1 MMKTVLSSAIAILV
15 PILLAWLGLS
25 RALGA
30 HPFWEVQTIAIGA
43 PIGVLLILGAQM
55 AGIGQKW
62 LIIAA
67 VILLIAAISVAT
79 YGKMGFV
86 AAYGDDRFA
95 GQLWYFGWIAVG
107 AFSTATLFALAP
119 RK

>member
-1 MMKTVLSSAIAILV
+1 MMKTVLPAAIAIVV

-43 PIGVLLILGAQM
+43 PIGLLLMLGGKM
-55 AGIGQKW
+55 TGLGNKW
-62 LIIAA
+62 LVATAIA
-67 VILLIAAISVAT
+67 LLIAAISVAT
-79 YGKMGFV
+79 YGKMVFV

-107 AFSTATLFALAP
+107 AFSAATLFALTP
-119 RK
+119 RN